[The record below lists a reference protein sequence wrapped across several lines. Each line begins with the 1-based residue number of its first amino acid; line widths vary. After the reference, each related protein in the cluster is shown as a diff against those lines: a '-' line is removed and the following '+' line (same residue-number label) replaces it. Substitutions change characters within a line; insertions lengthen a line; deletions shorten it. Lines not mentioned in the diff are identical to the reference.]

1 MTSDGSDAG
10 KSYFFKVS
18 AINALGEGELSDP
31 FLVVAATVP
40 DSPIELVRNEVLTSK
55 TVVAFSW

>member
-1 MTSDGSDAG
+1 LASDGSDAG